1 MDAPLDDLPF
11 RHHENLIGVADRVQ
25 PVGDDQ
31 QGFALAQLADSLL
44 NIALIVRIY
53 AAVASSRMTMG
64 ASFRMQR
71 AMEILCF
78 SPPERDSPP
87 SPTTVS

>member
-44 NIALIVRIY
+44 NTCGRFA
-53 AAVASSRMTMG
+53 
-64 ASFRMQR
+64 
-71 AMEILCF
+71 
-78 SPPERDSPP
+78 
-87 SPTTVS
+87 